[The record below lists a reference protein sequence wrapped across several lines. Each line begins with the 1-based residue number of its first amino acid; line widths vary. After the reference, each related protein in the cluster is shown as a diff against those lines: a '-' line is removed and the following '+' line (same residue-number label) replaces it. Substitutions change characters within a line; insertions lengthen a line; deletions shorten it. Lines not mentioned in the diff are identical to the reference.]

1 MGLGLPD
8 LSGAMRQVQDMQVK
22 LDNMAEEMKKQTALQ
37 QEQVELM
44 KQLVEKLDK

>member
-22 LDNMAEEMKKQTALQ
+22 LDNMAAEMKKQTELQ
-37 QEQVELM
+37 QQQLELM
-44 KQLVEKLDK
+44 KAIAEKLDK